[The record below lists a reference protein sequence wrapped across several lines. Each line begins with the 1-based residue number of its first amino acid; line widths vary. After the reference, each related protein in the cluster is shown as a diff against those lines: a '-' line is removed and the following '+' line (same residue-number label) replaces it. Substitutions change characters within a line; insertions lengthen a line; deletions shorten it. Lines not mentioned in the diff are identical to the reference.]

1 LAAVRQELAERLAG
15 EAGVIGIA
23 FADRLPGDVHPR
35 PRVELEE
42 TGPPSGEEVPLH
54 RAAVTSVDVVFFD
67 VLEAPVRA
75 GRGFDAGDHG
85 ANPGVAIVNEAFVEE
100 ILSGRNP
107 IGRRVRY
114 AVPAG
119 EQADAWLEI
128 VGVVDDLGMI
138 GGDVDL
144 RHEPGIYHPL
154 ARDAYAAD
162 VVIHAAGDPELLV
175 GRLRTVAATVD
186 PALRL
191 HDIRRLD
198 RISESMWRESEF
210 LYRLLTGV
218 SAVALLLSLT
228 GIYSV
233 MSFTVSRRT
242 REIGVRVALGSDRRR
257 IVVAIFR
264 RPLLQ
269 VLAGIGVG
277 AILVALVAR
286 GLTGP
291 LTTGEIVLVALYS
304 TLMLAVCMLA
314 CIMPTRRA
322 LGIEPNDALRA
333 EG

>member
-1 LAAVRQELAERLAG
+1 
-15 EAGVIGIA
+15 
-23 FADRLPGDVHPR
+23 
-35 PRVELEE
+35 
-42 TGPPSGEEVPLH
+42 
-54 RAAVTSVDVVFFD
+54 
-67 VLEAPVRA
+67 
-75 GRGFDAGDHG
+75 
-85 ANPGVAIVNEAFVEE
+85 VAIHV
-100 ILSGRNP
+100 
-107 IGRRVRY
+107 
-114 AVPAG
+114 
-119 EQADAWLEI
+119 
-128 VGVVDDLGMI
+128 
-138 GGDVDL
+138 
-144 RHEPGIYHPL
+144 
-154 ARDAYAAD
+154 
-162 VVIHAAGDPELLV
+162 AGDPELLV
-175 GRLRTVAATVD
+175 GRLRSVAANVD

-198 RISESMWRESEF
+198 RISESRWRESEF

-218 SAVALLLSLT
+218 STVALLLSLT

-269 VLAGIGVG
+269 ALAGIGVG

>member
-1 LAAVRQELAERLAG
+1 
-15 EAGVIGIA
+15 
-23 FADRLPGDVHPR
+23 
-35 PRVELEE
+35 
-42 TGPPSGEEVPLH
+42 
-54 RAAVTSVDVVFFD
+54 
-67 VLEAPVRA
+67 
-75 GRGFDAGDHG
+75 
-85 ANPGVAIVNEAFVEE
+85 
-100 ILSGRNP
+100 
-107 IGRRVRY
+107 
-114 AVPAG
+114 
-119 EQADAWLEI
+119 
-128 VGVVDDLGMI
+128 
-138 GGDVDL
+138 
-144 RHEPGIYHPL
+144 
-154 ARDAYAAD
+154 
-162 VVIHAAGDPELLV
+162 LV
-175 GRLRTVAATVD
+175 GRLLTVSATVD

-210 LYRLLTGV
+210 LYRHLTGV

-242 REIGVRVALGSDRRR
+242 RAIGVRVALGSDRRR